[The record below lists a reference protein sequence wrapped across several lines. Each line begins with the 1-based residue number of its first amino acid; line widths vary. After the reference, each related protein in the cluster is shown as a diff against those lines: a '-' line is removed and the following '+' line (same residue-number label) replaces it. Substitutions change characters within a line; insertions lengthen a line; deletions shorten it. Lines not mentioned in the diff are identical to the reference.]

1 MRLPV
6 LRHDN
11 VNEKQPPSGSSS
23 SQQICALHDY
33 QTNSSACFSKL
44 IRATTINETRQFHK
58 APSPQKL
65 PVQFLTL
72 LGLHGIASPSP
83 IDPTGYAPKFTLGPN
98 STSRQH
104 ATFSMAPRVTLPTR
118 IWLTDDLIDWYGYS
132 QLIVTHSSA
141 ESKLMNLNA
150 LMRQVQNFH
159 WLLEP
164 TAKQLQLRTDNAIST
179 PFSLVT
185 KRRAE
190 ALSPDADSGD
200 LEFSED
206 EPDHIEPSSPRPPP
220 AAPPVPPAVSTS
232 NEPTL
237 PGTDKFESHVN
248 ELQTETS
255 ADNDYGAG
263 LSSTSDNDDPR
274 VESQVAVEKQ
284 NTLDVE
290 AHEHNDTI
298 NQAQAHRTQVDG
310 QSAARNDDD
319 SDSEL
324 SADFRFPQEDRC
336 PQAQR
341 S

>member
-1 MRLPV
+1 
-6 LRHDN
+6 
-11 VNEKQPPSGSSS
+11 
-23 SQQICALHDY
+23 
-33 QTNSSACFSKL
+33 
-44 IRATTINETRQFHK
+44 
-58 APSPQKL
+58 
-65 PVQFLTL
+65 
-72 LGLHGIASPSP
+72 
-83 IDPTGYAPKFTLGPN
+83 
-98 STSRQH
+98 
-104 ATFSMAPRVTLPTR
+104 MAPRVTLPTR

-164 TAKQLQLRTDNAIST
+164 TANQLQLRTDNAIST

-206 EPDHIEPSSPRPPP
+206 EPDHIEPSSPRPPL
-220 AAPPVPPAVSTS
+220 AAPPVPPAVSTP

-255 ADNDYGAG
+255 A
-263 LSSTSDNDDPR
+263 
-274 VESQVAVEKQ
+274 EKQ
-284 NTLDVE
+284 NTLDVK

-319 SDSEL
+319 SDSEH
-324 SADFRFPQEDRC
+324 SADLSSAADDYADDEMDALIAIRDFLRETAAYASKR
-336 PQAQR
+336 
-341 S
+341 